1 MGDIGGEP
9 DSEQDIEDLARR
21 LFALETK
28 GVDAWGLELLSS
40 AKRSN
45 FRRSWDEADESARR
59 AYRQRARQVV
69 AARRKDGGAAK

>member
-1 MGDIGGEP
+1 MGDISGGH

-40 AKRSN
+40 EKRSN
-45 FRRSWDEADESARR
+45 FLRSWDEADDSATR
-59 AYRQRARQVV
+59 AYRQRARRVV
-69 AARRKDGGAAK
+69 AVRRKGGGAAK